1 MMRCTISLNI
11 KGTGHRLMSDLQH
24 ITDGKVVTMQYALT
38 SAQGVVVRE
47 ASGAPVSYLH
57 GAGIL
62 FSKLEQAL
70 AKHAVGD
77 IVTVR
82 LLPDDAFGKR
92 DIELLHEVPVDDFPP
107 GEDIRV
113 GGKVTGHNENGDT
126 VDFTVTDI
134 RDGIAYLDGNHPLAG
149 QTLVF
154 EVEIQAIRDAS
165 GEELAQGRVLD

>member
-1 MMRCTISLNI
+1 
-11 KGTGHRLMSDLQH
+11 MSDSEH

-38 SAQGVVVRE
+38 NAQGVVVRE
-47 ASGAPVSYLH
+47 AGDAPISYLH

-70 AKHAVGD
+70 AEHAVGD

-92 DIELLHEVPVDDFPP
+92 DIELLQEVPMADFPP

-113 GGKVTGHNENGDT
+113 GGKVTGHNENGNT

-134 RDGIAYLDGNHPLAG
+134 RDDIVYLDGNHPLAG

-154 EVEIQAIRDAS
+154 EVEIQAIRNAS
-165 GEELAQGRVLD
+165 DEELSQGKVLE

>member
-1 MMRCTISLNI
+1 
-11 KGTGHRLMSDLQH
+11 MSEAQH

-38 SAQGVVVRE
+38 NTHGVVVRE
-47 ASGAPVSYLH
+47 AGGDPVRYLH

-62 FSKLEQAL
+62 FRKLEQAL
-70 AKHAVGD
+70 AEHTVGD

-92 DIELLHEVPVDDFPP
+92 DVELLHEVPVDEFPP

-113 GGKVTGHNENGDT
+113 GGKVTGHDENGEPLE
-126 VDFTVTDI
+126 FRVTDI
-134 RDGIAYLDGNHPLAG
+134 RDGTAFLDGNHPLAG

-154 EVEIQAIRDAS
+154 EVEIQGIRDAS
-165 GEELAQGRVLD
+165 GEELAQGKVLD

>member
-1 MMRCTISLNI
+1 
-11 KGTGHRLMSDLQH
+11 MSEPQH

-38 SAQGVVVRE
+38 NAQGVSVRE
-47 ASGAPVSYLH
+47 ASGTAVSYLH

-62 FSKLEQAL
+62 FDKLEQAL
-70 AKHAVGD
+70 TAHTIGD

-92 DIELLHEVPVDDFPP
+92 DIELLHEVALDEFPP
-107 GEDIRV
+107 GENIHV
-113 GGKVTGHNENGDT
+113 GGKVTGHNENGEP
-126 VDFTVTDI
+126 VDFMVTDI
-134 RDGIAYLDGNHPLAG
+134 RDGIAHLDGNHPLAG

-165 GEELAQGRVLD
+165 SEELAQGKVLE